1 MFKKFH
7 GSVIGK
13 GGANLRKIK
22 EDTDTR
28 IDLPGESSE
37 SDIIVI
43 TGKKENVQKARAK
56 IVDIEK
62 EMVCVCETRCSFKH
76 NYD

>member
-62 EMVCVCETRCSFKH
+62 EMVCVCV
-76 NYD
+76 